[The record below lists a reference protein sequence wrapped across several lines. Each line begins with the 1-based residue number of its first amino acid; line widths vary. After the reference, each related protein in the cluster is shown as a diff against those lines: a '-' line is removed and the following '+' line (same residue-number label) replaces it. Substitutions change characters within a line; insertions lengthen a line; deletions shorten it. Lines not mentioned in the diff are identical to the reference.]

1 MKLEFH
7 SVCAPWNWQKKKKG
21 LKALADSAR
30 GATTETMPVMAELK
44 ADHQPEPGLSRRATT
59 S

>member
-1 MKLEFH
+1 M
-7 SVCAPWNWQKKKKG
+7 CAMVLAKKKG
-21 LKALADSAR
+21 LKELSDSAH

-44 ADHQPEPGLSRRATT
+44 ADLQPEPGLSRRVGA